1 MKTFPCECGNVLH
14 FENTLCFN
22 CGRDVGFL
30 PDALRLSALEP
41 ATNGTRRALSNGRF
55 YRPCRNQ
62 YEYNACN
69 WLVPA
74 EDPHDY
80 CASCRLN
87 RVIPDLGD
95 PQNLPLWYRI
105 EGAKRRLLYT
115 LYELGLPVTGRH
127 EDPAGGLAF
136 EFLADPQGAADE
148 FVNEAAPRHR
158 VMTGHRTGVITINIM
173 EAEDSVRERIR
184 VQMNERYRT
193 LLGHF
198 RHESGHYYWD
208 RLVAGAARLDG
219 FRALFGD
226 ERTDYEQAMHRY
238 YAGGA
243 PPDWQQSWI
252 SAYASMHPW
261 EDWAETWAHYL
272 HMVDTLE
279 TAHDFDSSIGGR
291 SLATVEAACTQA
303 ASGYGAADSFDALM
317 EDWARLSVALN
328 ALNRS
333 MGLPDAYPFAVTGQ
347 ALDKLRFV
355 HAVIRA
361 ESRGRISSPSPSSQ
375 PGGQADAGTDL

>member
-1 MKTFPCECGNVLH
+1 MKTFACECGNILH
-14 FENTLCFN
+14 FENTRCLS
-22 CGRDVGFL
+22 CGRAAGFL
-30 PDALRLSALEP
+30 PAMRRLSALEP
-41 ATNGTRRALSNGRF
+41 EADGVWRALADGGR
-55 YRPCRNQ
+55 YRLCRNQ
-62 YEYNACN
+62 YEYNVCN
-69 WLVPA
+69 WLVPVRDA
-74 EDPHDY
+74 HDY
-80 CASCRLN
+80 CVSCRLN
-87 RVIPDLGD
+87 RLIPDLSD

-105 EGAKRRLLYT
+105 ESAKRRLLYT
-115 LYELGLPVTGRH
+115 LYGLGLPVTGRD
-127 EDPAGGLAF
+127 EDPVGGLAF
-136 EFLADPQGAADE
+136 EFLADPQATADE
-148 FVNEAAPRHR
+148 FANEAAPHHR

-208 RLVAGAARLDG
+208 RLVADTALREG

-226 ERTDYEQAMHRY
+226 ERADYEQAVHRY
-238 YAGGA
+238 YAGGHA
-243 PPDWQQSWI
+243 QDWQQSWI

-279 TAHDFDSSIGGR
+279 TAHDFDFSVDGR
-291 SLATVEAACTQA
+291 RITTVEAACAQA
-303 ASGYGAADSFDALM
+303 ASGYGTTESFDAMML
-317 EDWARLSVALN
+317 DWERLSVALN

-333 MGLPDAYPFAVTGQ
+333 MGLPDAYPFSVAGI

-355 HAVIRA
+355 HAVIRNK
-361 ESRGRISSPSPSSQ
+361 
-375 PGGQADAGTDL
+375 T